1 MTVNLDMEDISAKTR
16 NQRKTLRKIS
26 KKIKKQQTTE
36 NQKNAKYRKYKLS
49 ETYILDLS
57 CISC

>member
-1 MTVNLDMEDISAKTR
+1 MEDISAKTR